1 MQLYLP
7 IRAGLAI
14 SDDTAIMRG
23 SVKVLHVEWDE
34 GNLTHFVVDNADR
47 EISPE
52 DAEEVIFA
60 LPNPTRA
67 IAIAYKGQEQI
78 LFFGRTTEGR
88 CLLVAAEP
96 FGQGG
101 VRPITA
107 RDMTKNEARKYLGW
121 CRTVKR

>member
-1 MQLYLP
+1 
-7 IRAGLAI
+7 
-14 SDDTAIMRG
+14 MRG

-96 FGQGG
+96 WSRGSPADHGP
-101 VRPITA
+101 RH
-107 RDMTKNEARKYLGW
+107 D
-121 CRTVKR
+121 

>member
-1 MQLYLP
+1 
-7 IRAGLAI
+7 
-14 SDDTAIMRG
+14 MRG

-67 IAIAYKGQEQI
+67 VATTYKDQEQI